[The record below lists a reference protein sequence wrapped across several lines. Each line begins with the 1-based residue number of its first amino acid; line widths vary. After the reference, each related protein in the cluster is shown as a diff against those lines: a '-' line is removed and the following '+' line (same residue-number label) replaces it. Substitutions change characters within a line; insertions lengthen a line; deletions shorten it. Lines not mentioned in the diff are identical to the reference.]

1 MDVIAETG
9 LSYNCLEAESWQ
21 QLICKL
27 RPSAAVKPVSPYH
40 AKKRMG
46 ERACAKM
53 TIDIDAMKSFLDDHP
68 GLAYALTSDGW
79 KNVSREHVDGCLV
92 HLMHLMAHV
101 DLCGTGSEHDG
112 VSCARGMVKQLE
124 DARKVFGHDA
134 GSFCTDDSASCGR
147 ARRILAY
154 RIPWIVFCI
163 CFAHQV
169 C

>member
-53 TIDIDAMKSFLDDHP
+53 TMDIDAMKSFLDDHP

-124 DARKVFGHDA
+124 DARKVFGRDA